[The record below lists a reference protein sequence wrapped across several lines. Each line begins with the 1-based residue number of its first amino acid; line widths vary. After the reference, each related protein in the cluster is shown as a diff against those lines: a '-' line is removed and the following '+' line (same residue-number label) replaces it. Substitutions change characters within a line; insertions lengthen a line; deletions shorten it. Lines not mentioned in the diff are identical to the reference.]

1 MKALVKT
8 VGQPGAVYQEVPV
21 PVQGLDEVKIRV
33 LASSVCGTDLHIYNW
48 DAWAQKT
55 FRLPMVFGH
64 EFCGIV
70 EAVGEQ
76 VTNVQLGD
84 YVSAEG
90 HFACGLCRACRTG
103 GAHVCRYTQSF
114 GITVPG
120 CFAQYTV
127 VPARNIIANSKALP
141 LQIACLQDPL
151 GNAVQAVL
159 SGDVVGKSV
168 AVVGAGP
175 IGLMA
180 IAVAKACGAGFIAA
194 VDINPYRLRMAEQMG
209 SNKVINS
216 KDHPHF
222 AGSLKEAMGGEGPE
236 IVLEMSGHP
245 SAIREAFEAV
255 AHAGRVSLLGIPTGE
270 VPLDLS
276 TGIIFKGVHVHGI
289 TGRRMYDTWYQM
301 KGMLEQQRLDL
312 SPLVTHTFTLDQY
325 QEAFELV
332 QSGQCGKIVFLHDV

>member
-103 GAHVCRYTQSF
+103 GRTSAAIPKVLASLYR
-114 GITVPG
+114 
-120 CFAQYTV
+120 
-127 VPARNIIANSKALP
+127 
-141 LQIACLQDPL
+141 
-151 GNAVQAVL
+151 AVL
-159 SGDVVGKSV
+159 R
-168 AVVGAGP
+168 
-175 IGLMA
+175 
-180 IAVAKACGAGFIAA
+180 
-194 VDINPYRLRMAEQMG
+194 NTR
-209 SNKVINS
+209 
-216 KDHPHF
+216 
-222 AGSLKEAMGGEGPE
+222 
-236 IVLEMSGHP
+236 
-245 SAIREAFEAV
+245 
-255 AHAGRVSLLGIPTGE
+255 
-270 VPLDLS
+270 
-276 TGIIFKGVHVHGI
+276 
-289 TGRRMYDTWYQM
+289 
-301 KGMLEQQRLDL
+301 
-312 SPLVTHTFTLDQY
+312 
-325 QEAFELV
+325 
-332 QSGQCGKIVFLHDV
+332 